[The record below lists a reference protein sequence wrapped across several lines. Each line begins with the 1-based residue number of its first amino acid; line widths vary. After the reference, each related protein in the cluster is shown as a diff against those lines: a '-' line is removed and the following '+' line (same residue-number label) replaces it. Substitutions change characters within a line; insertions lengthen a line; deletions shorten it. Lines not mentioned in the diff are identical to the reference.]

1 MQHDAGASRTDV
13 SRARDDPVV
22 TDRSAQR
29 QQVAVEVRGLSKAF
43 GTVAPIRDL
52 NLEIFDGEFLVIL
65 GPSGSGK
72 STLLRLI
79 AGLEQPTAGQVL
91 IDGRDVTAVPAR
103 DRGCGFVFQSYALFP
118 HMTVLGNIAY
128 GLRRR
133 GVARKEAETRAMQ
146 VAKRL
151 SLGDLL
157 QRRPR
162 QLSGGQRQRVALGRV
177 LARQPRVF
185 LFDEPLSSLDAQLR
199 TQMRTELVSLHRQL
213 KATSIFVTHDQ
224 VEAMT
229 MGDRVAVLHDGRL
242 QQLGGPLDLYERP
255 TNVFVARFVGSPP
268 INLFR
273 CTREGSRYQ
282 LGGVAI
288 PAPTGATG
296 DIDCGLRPEATLLR
310 LEAQANASPIEGRV
324 SLRGRLALV
333 ERLGAEAFAYV
344 RVGDQTVVCRV
355 DPDFMAGGEAPVLV
369 DLDLRRASWFDAA
382 SGDRLVED

>member
-1 MQHDAGASRTDV
+1 MTTEGS
-13 SRARDDPVV
+13 ARRRP
-22 TDRSAQR
+22 
-29 QQVAVEVRGLSKAF
+29 VAVEVRGLSKTF
-43 GTVAPIRDL
+43 GAVAPIRDL

-79 AGLEQPTAGQVL
+79 AGLEQPSAGHVL
-91 IDGRDVTAVPAR
+91 IDGQDVTAVPAR

-133 GVARKEAETRAMQ
+133 GVSRTEAETRAVD
-146 VAKRL
+146 VARRL

-199 TQMRTELVSLHRQL
+199 TQMRSELVSLHRQL
-213 KATSIFVTHDQ
+213 NATSIFVTHDQ

-255 TNVFVARFVGSPP
+255 TNLFVARFVGSPP

-273 CTREGSRYQ
+273 CTRDGSRYR
-282 LGGVAI
+282 LGATAI
-288 PAPTGATG
+288 STPAGATG
-296 DIDCGLRPEATLLR
+296 DIVCGLRPEATQLSL
-310 LEAQANASPIEGRV
+310 GRRTDESAV
-324 SLRGRLALV
+324 PGHVTLQGQLALV
-333 ERLGAEAFAYV
+333 ERLGADALAYV
-344 RVGDQTVVCRV
+344 QVGDQTVVCRV
-355 DPDFMAGGEAPVLV
+355 GSEFRFEPQELVSV
-369 DLDLRRASWFDAA
+369 DLDLHRASWFDAE
-382 SGDRLVED
+382 SGDRLLHS

>member
-1 MQHDAGASRTDV
+1 MTPEG
-13 SRARDDPVV
+13 
-22 TDRSAQR
+22 SAPGR
-29 QQVAVEVRGLSKAF
+29 PVAVEVRGLSKTF
-43 GTVAPIRDL
+43 GAVAPIRDL

-79 AGLEQPTAGQVL
+79 AGLEQPSAGRVL
-91 IDGRDVTAVPAR
+91 IDGQDVTSVPAR

-133 GVARKEAETRAMQ
+133 GVSRREAETRAVD
-146 VAKRL
+146 VARRL
-151 SLGDLL
+151 SLGEMLE
-157 QRRPR
+157 RRPR

-199 TQMRTELVSLHRQL
+199 TQMRSELVSLHRQL
-213 KATSIFVTHDQ
+213 NATSIFVTHDQ

-255 TNVFVARFVGSPP
+255 TNLFVARFVGSPP
-268 INLFR
+268 INVFR
-273 CTREGSRYQ
+273 CARDGSGYR
-282 LGGVAI
+282 LGGTTISA
-288 PAPTGATG
+288 PAGAVG
-296 DIDCGLRPEATLLR
+296 DIVCGLRPEATRITSVGQSEDRAGPEHVML
-310 LEAQANASPIEGRV
+310 QGH
-324 SLRGRLALV
+324 LALV
-333 ERLGAEAFAYV
+333 ERLGADALAYV
-344 RVGDQTVVCRV
+344 QVGDQTVVCRV
-355 DPDFMAGGEAPVLV
+355 GSEFRSEPQGLVSV
-369 DLDLRRASWFDAA
+369 DLDLRRASWFDAD
-382 SGDRLVED
+382 SGDRLRDS